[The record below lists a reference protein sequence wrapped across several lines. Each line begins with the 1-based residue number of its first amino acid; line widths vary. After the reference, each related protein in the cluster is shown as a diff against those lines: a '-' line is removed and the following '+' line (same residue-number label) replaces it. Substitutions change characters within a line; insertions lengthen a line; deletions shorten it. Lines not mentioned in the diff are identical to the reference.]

1 MPIRVILGE
10 DSYLASEGIAHILER
25 ADGVELIGTH
35 RDLDTLT
42 AAIAAERPDVVL
54 TDIRMPPTNSD
65 EGIRLANTLRT
76 SDPEIGVVVLSQ
88 HAEPAY
94 VTSLLEGGSHGRA
107 YLLKERVKN
116 AGELAGAVREVAE
129 GGSVIDPSVVEKLL
143 ESRRRHENSGL
154 ESLTP
159 REVEILSLIAE
170 GRSNAAIAD
179 SLVLTKRAVERH
191 INSIFT
197 KVDLGSPEDVSRR
210 VRAALLYLAAHG

>member
-1 MPIRVILGE
+1 LKGSVTN
-10 DSYLASEGIAHILER
+10 ASKG
-25 ADGVELIGTH
+25 
-35 RDLDTLT
+35 
-42 AAIAAERPDVVL
+42 
-54 TDIRMPPTNSD
+54 
-65 EGIRLANTLRT
+65 
-76 SDPEIGVVVLSQ
+76 
-88 HAEPAY
+88 
-94 VTSLLEGGSHGRA
+94 
-107 YLLKERVKN
+107 
-116 AGELAGAVREVAE
+116 AGAVREVAE